1 MKLICTTDDPADDLR
16 YHELL
21 ADDPAAPAAV
31 LPAFR
36 PDKAMRADK
45 ADFPQYVA
53 RLEKAV
59 GYVSSCPRTLTFW
72 RML

>member
-1 MKLICTTDDPADDLR
+1 VKLICTTDDPADDLKA
-16 YHELL
+16 HELL
-21 ADDPAAPAAV
+21 AADLDAPAAV

-53 RLEKAV
+53 RLEQVV
-59 GYVSSCPRTLTFW
+59 G
-72 RML
+72 